1 MTQRREDVRVSAL
14 ALVTL
19 YHDDV
24 QVRAHAL
31 DLSGGGFLAK
41 TRSYVRLGDCFDTV
55 LHLPGGAVIAATV
68 ECIRS
73 AGDREYV
80 FRFVTISARDQETI
94 VREVFR
100 LQRLAIARE
109 QDA

>member
-1 MTQRREDVRVSAL
+1 MSQRREDVRVNAL

-19 YHDDV
+19 YNETAH
-24 QVRAHAL
+24 VRAQAL
-31 DLSGGGFLAK
+31 DLSGGGFAAK
-41 TRSYVRLGDCFDTV
+41 TRAYVRLGDHFDTV
-55 LHLPGGAVIAATV
+55 LHLPGGAVVAATV

-73 AGDREYV
+73 TGDREYV
-80 FRFVTISARDQETI
+80 FKFVVISARDRELI

-109 QDA
+109 RDT